1 MFAAFQ
7 TQGHTLNLA
16 EKEKQRWRSPRACP
30 EGVGSSIER
39 DCDLHP
45 VLVVSGG
52 TDNIGTERFIRL
64 CTGTSRINTLDKNK
78 STMDKEPGTR
88 NRNGNGNSQNGPD
101 NIFVCI
107 KQLIRANLV
116 TPFQSSK
123 NTYSEYRVH
132 INIYIKKGVQ
142 T

>member
-88 NRNGNGNSQNGPD
+88 NQEQERE
-101 NIFVCI
+101 
-107 KQLIRANLV
+107 RE
-116 TPFQSSK
+116 QSER
-123 NTYSEYRVH
+123 TGQYLCLH
-132 INIYIKKGVQ
+132 Q
-142 T
+142 TAYPS